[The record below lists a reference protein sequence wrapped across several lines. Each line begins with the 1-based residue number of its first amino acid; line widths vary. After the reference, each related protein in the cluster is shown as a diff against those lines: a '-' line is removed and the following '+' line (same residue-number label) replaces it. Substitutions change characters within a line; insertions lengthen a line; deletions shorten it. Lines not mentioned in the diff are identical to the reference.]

1 MEMMPARNGPARHRE
16 GNNDKSSETHVDTR
30 QIKKDTVQISRI
42 SQRRY
47 SVSSALVEPQEDDFI
62 DLSAVT
68 RLLEQPEKRAW
79 GFLPRDP
86 WMIATL
92 LVAYIASIV
101 AFWYYYATH
110 QTVIYGDAYAHMLIA
125 RRIFDSLT
133 PGITQFGGVWLPLP
147 HIIMLPLIWNN
158 YLWRTGLAGSIPSMI
173 CYIIAAAYL
182 FMTVRC
188 LTRDSRA
195 SFIGALV
202 FILNPNVLYLQT
214 TPMTEPVL
222 IATLT
227 AASYY
232 FLAWVQED
240 ELYYLILAG
249 GATFLAV
256 LARYDGWFLYATFLV
271 MLVPI
276 GWLKRQ
282 SWTQIEGNL
291 LVFGTIGGFGA
302 FLWFIWCWLIFGN
315 PLYFQNGPYSSQA
328 MQQALIQAHILF
340 TYHNWWQA
348 IRYYT
353 IDSMANVGPAIF
365 LLAVL
370 AIVLFI
376 IRKGLTPEMLA
387 GLSFLSPFPFYV
399 IALYGGQA
407 ALYVPGAVPTN
418 FPHQLYNA
426 RYGVEM
432 VVPCAIF
439 IAVLASHISLGRFR
453 ASFQPVLQVLLV
465 GFLIVQTISTSIG
478 GIVSLQDGQFGL
490 DCAHPHP
497 LIIFLAQHYNGGLI
511 LEDLYSTKI
520 DALNPE
526 AGINFKN
533 TIYEGS
539 GALWHQALGHPTQV
553 DWVIANPTDPNDV
566 VARTLGLKLATEFT
580 RDVEEPN
587 GLSLYHRNGLAFP
600 TRPIPTYLLTE
611 NSRCV
616 NTPLAFAL
624 SPTRPL
630 LMAAPPKQKLHRI
643 HGSICCNVT

>member
-1 MEMMPARNGPARHRE
+1 MTMESEEREQARQSKAGEVVPPVSRTYIHEVR
-16 GNNDKSSETHVDTR
+16 
-30 QIKKDTVQISRI
+30 KDSVQISRI
-42 SQRRY
+42 SRRRY
-47 SVSSALVEPQEDDFI
+47 PAASTLLIEQEEEDGVDLTAVADLLKRSQEPSRQRI
-62 DLSAVT
+62 L
-68 RLLEQPEKRAW
+68 
-79 GFLPRDP
+79 RDP
-86 WMIATL
+86 WMMATL

-101 AFWYYYATH
+101 SFWYYYQTH

-125 RRIFDSLT
+125 RRILDSLT
-133 PGITQFGGVWLPLP
+133 PGLAQFGGVWLPLP
-147 HIIMLPLIWNN
+147 HIIMVPLIWNN

-173 CYIIAAAYL
+173 CYIIASAYL
-182 FMTVRC
+182 FMTVRR

-240 ELYYLILAG
+240 HLYYLILAA
-249 GATFLAV
+249 GATFLAT
-256 LARYDGWFLYATFLV
+256 LARYDGWFLYVTFLL

-282 SWTQIEGNL
+282 RWGQIEGNL
-291 LVFGTIGGFGA
+291 LVFGTLGGLGGL
-302 FLWFIWCWLIFGN
+302 LWFIWCWLIFGN

-328 MQQALIQAHILF
+328 MQQALAQAHILF
-340 TYHNWWQA
+340 TYHNLWQSL
-348 IRYYT
+348 RYYT
-353 IDSMANVGPAIF
+353 IDSMANVGPIIF
-365 LLAVL
+365 VLAVL
-370 AIVLFI
+370 SIALFI
-376 IRKGLTPEMLA
+376 IRRGLTPEMLA
-387 GLSFLSPFPFYV
+387 GLSFLSPFAFYV

-407 ALYVPGAVPTN
+407 ALYVPGAVSSN

-439 IAVLASHISLGRFR
+439 IAVLASRISLGRLR
-453 ASFQPVLQVLLV
+453 PMNLTTLQIVLV
-465 GFLIVQTISTSIG
+465 GLIIGQTLLTTLG

-539 GALWHQALGHPTQV
+539 GPLWQQTLAHPAQSV
-553 DWVIANPTDPNDV
+553 DWVVANPTDPHDL
-566 VARTLGLKLATEFT
+566 VAQALGTKLATEFT
-580 RDVEEPN
+580 RDVEESN
-587 GLSLYHRNGLAFP
+587 GLSLYHRNGLSFP
-600 TRPIPTYLLTE
+600 TRPIPTYLLTQ
-611 NSRCV
+611 NSLCV
-616 NTPLAFAL
+616 NTGPAL
-624 SPTRPL
+624 S
-630 LMAAPPKQKLHRI
+630 
-643 HGSICCNVT
+643 SIPARSQFAERRQGYAYDAL

>member
-1 MEMMPARNGPARHRE
+1 MTMEPQERGKDERIQE
-16 GNNDKSSETHVDTR
+16 GEVVPPRLHSYTHEV
-30 QIKKDTVQISRI
+30 KKESVQVSRI
-42 SQRRY
+42 SHRR
-47 SVSSALVEPQEDDFI
+47 SPSTSTLVIPQEEEDFV
-62 DLSAVT
+62 DLAAVT
-68 RLLEQPEKRAW
+68 A
-79 GFLPRDP
+79 FLKKPQEHSWRIIPRDP
-86 WMIATL
+86 WMTATL

-101 AFWYYYATH
+101 SFWYYYQTH
-110 QTVIYGDAYAHMLIA
+110 QILIYGDAYAHMLIA
-125 RRIFDSLT
+125 RRIVDSLT
-133 PGITQFGGVWLPLP
+133 PGLAQFGGVWLPLP
-147 HIIMLPLIWNN
+147 HIIMLPFIWNA

-173 CYIIAAAYL
+173 CYIIASIYL
-182 FMTVRC
+182 FMTVRR

-240 ELYYLILAG
+240 QLYYLILAG
-249 GATFLAV
+249 GATFLAT
-256 LARYDGWFLYATFLV
+256 LARYDGWFLYVTFLL
-271 MLVPI
+271 MLIPI

-282 SWTQIEGNL
+282 RWGQIEGNL
-291 LVFGTIGGFGA
+291 LVFGTIGGLGGL
-302 FLWFIWCWLIFGN
+302 LWFIWCWLIFGS

-340 TYHNWWQA
+340 TYHNLWQS

-353 IDSMANVGPAIF
+353 IDSMANVGPIIF
-365 LLAVL
+365 VLAVL

-376 IRKGLTPEMLA
+376 IRRGLTPEMLA
-387 GLSFLSPFPFYV
+387 GLSFLSPFAFYV

-407 ALYVPGAVPTN
+407 ALYVPGAVSPS
-418 FPHQLYNA
+418 FSHQLYNA

-439 IAVLASHISLGRFR
+439 IAVLASRISLGRLHTFTLG
-453 ASFQPVLQVLLV
+453 AIQVILIGLV
-465 GFLIVQTISTSIG
+465 IGQTILTTTG

-490 DCAHPHP
+490 DCAHSHP

-526 AGINFKN
+526 ANIDFKN

-539 GALWHQALGHPTQV
+539 GSLWQQALAHPAQSV
-553 DWVIANPTDPNDV
+553 DWVIANPTDPHDI
-566 VARTLGLKLATEFT
+566 VAQTLGTKLATEFT
-580 RDVEEPN
+580 RDLEEPN
-587 GLSLYHRNGLAFP
+587 GLSLYHRNGLSFP
-600 TRPIPTYLLTE
+600 TRPIPTYLLTQ
-611 NSRCV
+611 NSQCV
-616 NTPLAFAL
+616 NTGPAL
-624 SPTRPL
+624 SFTPAILT
-630 LMAAPPKQKLHRI
+630 
-643 HGSICCNVT
+643 